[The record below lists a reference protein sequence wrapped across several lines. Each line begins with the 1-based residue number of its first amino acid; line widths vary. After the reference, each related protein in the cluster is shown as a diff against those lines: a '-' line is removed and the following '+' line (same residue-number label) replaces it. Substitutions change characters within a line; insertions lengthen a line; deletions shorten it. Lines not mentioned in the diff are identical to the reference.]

1 MRFLAQEVKKQ
12 VAELR
17 KAEARR
23 NGKFVPNEELLQYL
37 YIASLQK
44 GKLTTSDEQYLLQLV
59 AKQYNLFSI
68 YGKAVMAV
76 VLARN
81 GNTALA
87 KQHIESLKQYSV
99 CTPEMGR
106 YYDAPRAEYSWFD
119 YRIPTETAAI
129 EALRLV
135 TPGDKQTIQEMQQW
149 LLQSKHTQQWD
160 TPLNAVEAV
169 YAFMDA
175 RQLQLLKQETGNAQL
190 MLDGKPLEMTM
201 GTSKTAVATAEKTG
215 KTFGNL
221 TVDKTSND
229 MSWGAVFAEFTQPLR
244 DITAQSTGLRVKRE
258 VLTADGAAVNAGQL
272 KVGDRV
278 KVRITLEASHDFD
291 FVEVSDERAACLE
304 PVNPLSGY
312 DWGYYYMPGDK
323 QTRYFFDQLSK
334 GKHVIE
340 TEYFID
346 RKGEY
351 NSGICTAKCAYSPE
365 FSGRDRAIKL
375 TNE

>member
-1 MRFLAQEVKKQ
+1 MPGMRGSFYVTLSVAKMLQRLNFLLNEQTATQALLRNAMRFLAQEVKKQ

-17 KAEARR
+17 RAEARR
-23 NGKFVPNEELLQYL
+23 NGKLLPNEELLQYL

-44 GKLTTSDEQYLLQLV
+44 GKLTTPDEQYLLQLV
-59 AKQYNLFSI
+59 AKQHNLFSI

-106 YYDAPRAEYSWFD
+106 YYDASRAEYSWFD

-175 RQLQLLKQETGNAQL
+175 RQLQLLKQG
-190 MLDGKPLEMTM
+190 
-201 GTSKTAVATAEKTG
+201 
-215 KTFGNL
+215 
-221 TVDKTSND
+221 
-229 MSWGAVFAEFTQPLR
+229 
-244 DITAQSTGLRVKRE
+244 
-258 VLTADGAAVNAGQL
+258 
-272 KVGDRV
+272 
-278 KVRITLEASHDFD
+278 
-291 FVEVSDERAACLE
+291 C
-304 PVNPLSGY
+304 
-312 DWGYYYMPGDK
+312 
-323 QTRYFFDQLSK
+323 
-334 GKHVIE
+334 
-340 TEYFID
+340 
-346 RKGEY
+346 
-351 NSGICTAKCAYSPE
+351 
-365 FSGRDRAIKL
+365 
-375 TNE
+375 